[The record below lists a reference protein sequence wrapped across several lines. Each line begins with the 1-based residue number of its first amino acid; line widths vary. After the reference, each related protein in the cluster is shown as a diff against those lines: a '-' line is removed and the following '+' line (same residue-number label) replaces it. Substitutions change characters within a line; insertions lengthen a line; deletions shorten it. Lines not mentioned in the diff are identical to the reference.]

1 MEALFQTWFTN
12 AVAST
17 FVVAVIL
24 ASIGGLCAFLLRSHV
39 PDAEAVA
46 DGAPAT
52 DGGTRAGAVAQ
63 TGDA

>member
-1 MEALFQTWFTN
+1 M
-12 AVAST
+12 
-17 FVVAVIL
+17 IL